1 MKKTKDN
8 DELKLFPSE
17 NKYKLPNQFKGKVRK
32 NGGLTRYDPREWTK
46 REIDWALKLKEKG
59 FTINQIA
66 ECLDRDSVGVS
77 IKMKRLK
84 KQDGQSY
91 NEKHRKDK
99 YITNKLFIEKIKPKI
114 ILDAYAGKSSY
125 YKDYSKKNNAKL
137 ITNDISE
144 EFSNTYN
151 MEAFK
156 LLCKLY
162 SEDEKFDIIDLDP
175 FGSCYEC
182 IDIATKMIKRGIIIT
197 FGEYGHKRWKR
208 LDFVQNRYYINN
220 MEEFNVDAL
229 IKKTLIIAK
238 GNKTILNPLYITE
251 WTNICRVYFEV
262 VV

>member
-99 YITNKLFIEKIKPKI
+99 YITNKLFIENQSPVPK
-114 ILDAYAGKSSY
+114 SRSF
-125 YKDYSKKNNAKL
+125 KKKENN
-137 ITNDISE
+137 
-144 EFSNTYN
+144 Y
-151 MEAFK
+151 
-156 LLCKLY
+156 
-162 SEDEKFDIIDLDP
+162 
-175 FGSCYEC
+175 
-182 IDIATKMIKRGIIIT
+182 
-197 FGEYGHKRWKR
+197 
-208 LDFVQNRYYINN
+208 
-220 MEEFNVDAL
+220 
-229 IKKTLIIAK
+229 
-238 GNKTILNPLYITE
+238 
-251 WTNICRVYFEV
+251 
-262 VV
+262 